1 MKCLIVIPARGKSK
15 GIPKKNLRI
24 MNGYPLIYYS
34 IQNALSLK
42 EHYDVDVA
50 VDTDDAEIAEVAGMY
65 GAETIMRP
73 KELSGDHVTL
83 DPVIYHAVTE
93 AEREK
98 GIRYDFVM
106 TMQPTSPTLKADSL
120 RQAVK
125 YFLDA
130 LRVTYT

>member
-50 VDTDDAEIAEVAGMY
+50 VDKDD
-65 GAETIMRP
+65 
-73 KELSGDHVTL
+73 
-83 DPVIYHAVTE
+83 
-93 AEREK
+93 
-98 GIRYDFVM
+98 
-106 TMQPTSPTLKADSL
+106 
-120 RQAVK
+120 
-125 YFLDA
+125 
-130 LRVTYT
+130 

>member
-50 VDTDDAEIAEVAGMY
+50 VDTDDAEIAEVAGMAQKPLC
-65 GAETIMRP
+65 GQKNCREIMSRWIR
-73 KELSGDHVTL
+73 LSIM
-83 DPVIYHAVTE
+83 P
-93 AEREK
+93 
-98 GIRYDFVM
+98 
-106 TMQPTSPTLKADSL
+106 
-120 RQAVK
+120 
-125 YFLDA
+125 
-130 LRVTYT
+130 